1 MIENGA
7 ETGKNGTF
15 FGFLV
20 GAPRVLEWDV
30 TKRAGIVAQIET
42 YAQKA
47 WHTYNK
53 GGGDSPA
60 HSPNNQLVIQTN

>member
-20 GAPRVLEWDV
+20 GAPRILEWDV
-30 TKRAGIVAQIET
+30 TKRAGIAAQT
-42 YAQKA
+42 QN
-47 WHTYNK
+47 YN
-53 GGGDSPA
+53 
-60 HSPNNQLVIQTN
+60 IT